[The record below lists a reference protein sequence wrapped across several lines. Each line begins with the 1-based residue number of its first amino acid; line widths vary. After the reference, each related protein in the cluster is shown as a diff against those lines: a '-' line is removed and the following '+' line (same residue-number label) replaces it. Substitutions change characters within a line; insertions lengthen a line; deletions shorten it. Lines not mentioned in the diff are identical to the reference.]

1 MWEPGPCP
9 ENLITQGGR
18 WVGEK
23 MKTFVYNTHQQNIHL
38 AQRWGAWGEVGLRCG
53 TAHAP
58 PDRGRS
64 AGGEVCWGSTGSR
77 KRRRGRR
84 RAALGEAA
92 QGVDSYRHGA
102 GKHQAE
108 RWSCFNEKMLL

>member
-1 MWEPGPCP
+1 M
-9 ENLITQGGR
+9 LLQT
-18 WVGEK
+18 GEG
-23 MKTFVYNTHQQNIHL
+23 VLEQRCAVE
-38 AQRWGAWGEVGLRCG
+38 AQ
-53 TAHAP
+53 
-58 PDRGRS
+58 D
-64 AGGEVCWGSTGSR
+64 SR

>member
-1 MWEPGPCP
+1 M
-9 ENLITQGGR
+9 LLQT
-18 WVGEK
+18 GEG
-23 MKTFVYNTHQQNIHL
+23 VLEQRCAVE
-38 AQRWGAWGEVGLRCG
+38 AQ
-53 TAHAP
+53 
-58 PDRGRS
+58 
-64 AGGEVCWGSTGSR
+64 GSR